1 MVDLSYDTT
10 ALLLLSLVVLVSV
23 EQIAS
28 IFSDDPKV
36 IEAFVQVRWPLSA
49 MIFVMNFAVFLV
61 DPSAPPTTLFSR
73 FLYVFPS
80 FSRERSLFVASRES
94 HVRDMRRQE
103 RIPVAMGRTKTVF
116 YAGVVGSWIGQVPGV
131 MLVLRF
137 WRNDLIGLYWGV
149 TFGYAL
155 LCLVL
160 MAIIY
165 DIKWEDVVNEAR
177 ARANSK

>member
-1 MVDLSYDTT
+1 
-10 ALLLLSLVVLVSV
+10 
-23 EQIAS
+23 
-28 IFSDDPKV
+28 
-36 IEAFVQVRWPLSA
+36 
-49 MIFVMNFAVFLV
+49 
-61 DPSAPPTTLFSR
+61 
-73 FLYVFPS
+73 
-80 FSRERSLFVASRES
+80 
-94 HVRDMRRQE
+94 
-103 RIPVAMGRTKTVF
+103 MGRTKTVF